1 MYILKNEFEVANSEL
16 SSFYRLGQLKNFTM
30 HYQYVAVGQFVHG
43 DIEYLESISS
53 FIFTCKSRHFQ
64 EMDVLGSCHVMKLL
78 IDNESE

>member
-1 MYILKNEFEVANSEL
+1 
-16 SSFYRLGQLKNFTM
+16 M
-30 HYQYVAVGQFVHG
+30 HYRYLAVSQFVHG

-78 IDNESE
+78 IDNESESDEIVIKDRN